1 MRENRGE
8 LVLRRIAGADVTT
21 AVVADVQEASAKLG
35 SIGVICADADVAG
48 LAAALGGA
56 GIRHTVLGGH
66 ASATEDRDEGRD
78 EAERVAIVPAVEA
91 KGLEFDRVIVVE
103 PAAIAETEA
112 DHRTGLRRLYVVL
125 TRAVSAL
132 TVVHARPLPVEL
144 AGPRSGESSA
154 ELA

>member
-8 LVLRRIAGADVTT
+8 LVLRRVAGADVTT

-66 ASATEDRDEGRD
+66 ASATEAGRGRD